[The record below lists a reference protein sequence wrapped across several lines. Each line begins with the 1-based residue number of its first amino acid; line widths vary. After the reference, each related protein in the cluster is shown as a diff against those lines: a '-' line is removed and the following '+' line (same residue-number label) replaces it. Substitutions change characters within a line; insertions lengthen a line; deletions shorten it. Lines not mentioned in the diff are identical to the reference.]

1 MEWFRRT
8 TEGILTPTSDKIE
21 APDGLWTRCP
31 NCKKAIHYKELLDN
45 YYVCH
50 YCDHHFAAS
59 AELYFK
65 LLFDNQEFTEID
77 TNIVSDDP
85 LQFKDTK
92 NYPSRIKNTQEKTGL
107 KDAVRTA
114 YGLLEQLHVVI
125 ACMDFQFIGGSMGSV
140 VGEKIARA
148 TLHALHMKHPLIIIS
163 RSGGAR
169 MMEGA
174 LSLMQMAKTSARLA
188 QLAEEKIPYIAVMTD
203 PTTGG
208 VTASFAMLGDVHI
221 AEPKALIGFA
231 GPRVI
236 RETIGKDLPEG
247 FQRAE
252 FLLEHGFI
260 DAIVHRKELKTNL
273 AKILRLLLPDS
284 PQI

>member
-1 MEWFRRT
+1 MEWYKRT

-21 APDGLWTRCP
+21 APDGLWTKCP
-31 NCKKAIHYKELLDN
+31 SCKKATHHKELLEN
-45 YYVCH
+45 FYVCP
-50 YCDHHFAAS
+50 YCDHHYPAS
-59 AELYFK
+59 SELYFK
-65 LLFDNQEFTEID
+65 LLFDNNTFTELD
-77 TNIVSDDP
+77 PNLSSDDP
-85 LQFKDTK
+85 LKFKDTK
-92 NYPSRIKNTQEKTGL
+92 DYPSRIKNTQEKTGL
-107 KDAVRTA
+107 LDAVRTA
-114 YGLLEQLHVVI
+114 YGLMSNLNVVI

-148 TLHALHMKHPLIIIS
+148 ITFAIHFRYPLIIIS

-174 LSLMQMAKTSARLA
+174 LSLMQMAKTSAKLA
-188 QLAEEKIPYIAVMTD
+188 LLADEGIPYISVLTD

-236 RETIGKDLPEG
+236 KETIGKDLPEG

-260 DAIVHRKELKTNL
+260 DAIVHRKELKKNL
-273 AKILRLLLPDS
+273 TKLLNLLVS
-284 PQI
+284 QNENS